1 MRRNGGE
8 DKRNYFGDWIRNSRG
23 EGIFQGIFTFER
35 AKWGRCVRVG
45 QRFGLLTADC

>member
-8 DKRNYFGDWIRNSRG
+8 DKRNYFRDWIRNSRG

-35 AKWGRCVRVG
+35 GKWGPVCPRRIAVWI
-45 QRFGLLTADC
+45 ADC